1 MVAPG
6 YQQQS
11 PRKVG
16 MLSFYWR
23 VVVRPH
29 LRQVLLIFS
38 LMIVGALLEMVTVG
52 LAVPLLDAVTQSERA
67 SGNRVLIWAQQF
79 LKWGGFSPSNNLVI
93 ASMLAAASLLFLIRG
108 GFTLLQEYLTAV
120 AAHRLRRET
129 RSALLE
135 RFLYARYEDLSR
147 RGRGAILHDI
157 NGPSNAVYSTII
169 ELGRL
174 VAGALNSVVLLL
186 LMFYLS
192 WWATLLIGF
201 IVVCVVQGLRR
212 VMDLRSRISGQA
224 LYELQAE
231 QSKLEVDA
239 IDGLKVVKGYG
250 LQDRLVQ
257 KQRSLLTAEIRPTLQ
272 LVLFQRT
279 PFFLNE
285 MTACFIVLVLGS
297 IAFLWP
303 SAGMNFSTLVVFL
316 VAIRRASPAI
326 ASVNT
331 TLVDLN
337 KSRRGVEVID
347 EVLYLTPPEGEGR
360 KTVSR
365 VKEIRLK
372 DLSFSYSA
380 RPEHWVLQNIDL
392 SMKRGTVTAIV
403 GSTGAGKSTL
413 ANLLIGL
420 YRPATGQILVNG
432 TDLGELKLQTWR
444 KSVGYV
450 SQDTFLFNATLRE
463 NITLWDPDVSQ
474 DDIEWSARVAQLH
487 DFVVTLPDGYET
499 VVGDRGLR
507 LSGGQCQRVAIA
519 RAILRRPEVLIFDE
533 ATSALDNLTERA
545 VYEAIS
551 VLHSDAIVLV
561 IAHRLST
568 VRESDQIAVL
578 QSGGIIES
586 GTHDS
591 LIQEG
596 GVYSKLYQTDIFEN
610 LESTS

>member
-1 MVAPG
+1 MRISCRFIELLPQLTKNRSAVMVDSG

-11 PRKVG
+11 SRKVG

-38 LMIVGALLEMVTVG
+38 LMIVGALLEVVTVG

-67 SGNRVLIWAQQF
+67 SGNRVLIWAKQF

-174 VAGALNSVVLLL
+174 VAGVLNSVVLLL

-201 IVVCVVQGLRR
+201 MVVCVVQGLRR

-224 LYELQAE
+224 L
-231 QSKLEVDA
+231 
-239 IDGLKVVKGYG
+239 DGLKVVKGYG

-331 TLVDLN
+331 NLVDLN

-347 EVLYLTPPEGEGR
+347 EVLYITPPEGEGR

-365 VKEIRLK
+365 VEEIRLK

-403 GSTGAGKSTL
+403 GSTGAGQSTL

-420 YRPATGQILVNG
+420 YRPATRVILVNA

-463 NITLWDPDVSQ
+463 NITLWDPDV
-474 DDIEWSARVAQLH
+474 
-487 DFVVTLPDGYET
+487 
-499 VVGDRGLR
+499 
-507 LSGGQCQRVAIA
+507 
-519 RAILRRPEVLIFDE
+519 
-533 ATSALDNLTERA
+533 
-545 VYEAIS
+545 
-551 VLHSDAIVLV
+551 
-561 IAHRLST
+561 
-568 VRESDQIAVL
+568 
-578 QSGGIIES
+578 
-586 GTHDS
+586 
-591 LIQEG
+591 
-596 GVYSKLYQTDIFEN
+596 
-610 LESTS
+610 